1 MRAGRARRRACRR
14 ADRQDPTGPRGPPA
28 ALAIAVA
35 AGLAVAAHWAMGTQ
49 LGLDIGM
56 YLPNTTWHNAPFAA
70 RFVQDAQLGGLHFTE
85 ALRLTVWFYPQNS
98 ELLHSAG
105 ILFIGSDFLSPLI
118 NIGWMA
124 LCLLAAWCFGRP
136 YGAAAAAVLALAVI
150 LDAEM
155 LLLYQPGDA
164 KNDIGGLS
172 SCSRRLRSWSTLT
185 PRRAPRPGRRGPSWA
200 GPGARPAAPARR
212 ADRRRAGCGP
222 GARHQ
227 AQPARALRAAHA
239 RGDRGRRQGTPRPDC
254 PDLVR
259 ERALHGGFW
268 FARNLVEAGNPLPWA
283 DAGPLPGPQQLDIDE
298 PHTVSDYLTNAGVIS
313 DYFIRAARQLRRPL
327 AARDRRRARGAALA
341 VWRGRT
347 SMLRMLGVV
356 ALLSGL
362 AYLFTPDR
370 RARSKRPARSRSTSA
385 TRRPASPW
393 GPAARRGP
401 GPLPDRVRP
410 YLLGGSR

>member
-14 ADRQDPTGPRGPPA
+14 ADRRDPLPAPEVRPA
-28 ALAIAVA
+28 ALALAVA

-164 KNDIGGLS
+164 KNDIGGLFFLLAS
-172 SCSRRLRSWSTLT
+172 AAILVNADAQARAATRSARTFVGGARRSPRCSR
-185 PRRAPRPGRRGPSWA
+185 
-200 GPGARPAAPARR
+200 
-212 ADRRRAGCGP
+212 
-222 GARHQ
+222 
-227 AQPARALRAAHA
+227 
-239 RGDRGRRQGTPRPDC
+239 
-254 PDLVR
+254 
-259 ERALHGGFW
+259 
-268 FARNLVEAGNPLPWA
+268 
-283 DAGPLPGPQQLDIDE
+283 
-298 PHTVSDYLTNAGVIS
+298 
-313 DYFIRAARQLRRPL
+313 
-327 AARDRRRARGAALA
+327 
-341 VWRGRT
+341 
-347 SMLRMLGVV
+347 
-356 ALLSGL
+356 
-362 AYLFTPDR
+362 
-370 RARSKRPARSRSTSA
+370 A
-385 TRRPASPW
+385 TR
-393 GPAARRGP
+393 
-401 GPLPDRVRP
+401 
-410 YLLGGSR
+410 